1 MSQQFYISGVNFDQ
15 SIPVM
20 DREQIDMLLMI
31 DDGDDDSATLV
42 QELFGL
48 FQSEG
53 SDKFKNLDVVCAAND
68 IQALRKIVHFVAGS
82 AGNLGLARLSDFYR
96 GIEQAIDHGKLTDLT
111 QCATPIQTAFREACE
126 AFAAEFSV

>member
-31 DDGDDDSATLV
+31 DDSDDDSASLV
-42 QELFGL
+42 RELFEL
-48 FQSEG
+48 FQRES
-53 SDKFKNLDVVCAAND
+53 SDKFKKLDEVCEAND
-68 IQALRKIVHFVAGS
+68 IEALRKMVHFVAGS
-82 AGNLGLARLSDFYR
+82 AGNLGLARLSGFYR
-96 GIEQAIDHGKLTDLT
+96 GIEQAIDLGKLTDLA
-111 QCATPIQTAFREACE
+111 QCAAPIQIAFRGACE